1 MKIFYSEEH
10 KKHFPKGEL
19 VGGAFVRP
27 FECPERCDFILASL
41 KQAGFQNVT
50 TPKPLDLCV
59 IEKVHSPDWEMVG
72 ENLWDALSQAEVV
85 YKDKLT
91 HGKKKKR

>member
-59 IEKVHSPDWEMVG
+59 IEKVHSPDYIHFLKMLG
-72 ENLWDALSQAEVV
+72 SCGSKKDSRKMPCLQLFSQKE
-85 YKDKLT
+85 
-91 HGKKKKR
+91 